1 MADAEATAVR
11 TSVEEGREERGGRG
25 GRESEQEEYDAVKEE
40 YDAAKEGGSDK
51 EIMVDTSV
59 AISERRLGEGGGGG

>member
-40 YDAAKEGGSDK
+40 YDAAREGGSDK